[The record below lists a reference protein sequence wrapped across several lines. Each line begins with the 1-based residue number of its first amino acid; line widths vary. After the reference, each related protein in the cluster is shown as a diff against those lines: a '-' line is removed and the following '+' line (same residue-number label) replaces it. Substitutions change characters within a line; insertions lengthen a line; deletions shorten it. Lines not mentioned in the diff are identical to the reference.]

1 MFFGVEKIIYG
12 GSVKS
17 YIEIL
22 DFPVFPDF
30 EMMENLDNP
39 ENLILYSEN
48 IPIDFQGETI
58 LQRIST
64 DFLRMSVNV
73 SAERP

>member
-1 MFFGVEKIIYG
+1 MRKVAEVYVKI
-12 GSVKS
+12 
-17 YIEIL
+17 L
-22 DFPVFPDF
+22 VFLVFLDF

-73 SAERP
+73 SVERPWRSMNYEW